1 MSETLVIRLRTAEDA
16 PASWVVV
23 DTDGARLGPVQNG
36 PLADA
41 AADCA
46 GRKVLLLVP
55 GSEVMLAEP
64 ELPVRGGARLAQ
76 AVPFAL
82 EEQLASDIDLLHF
95 AVGARGTRSGT
106 PVAVVSRSNMDR
118 WRNAWESAGIR
129 PDACFADTTLVPL
142 APNGSTLLLDEGSLL
157 VRRAEAMPFALE
169 VEPLAA
175 ALELA
180 LADVEPGDRHVI
192 FYANPGDYEAHREL
206 IEGLRDRLDTLQ
218 VKLMPDGAL
227 PLLAAQALG
236 AAPVNLAQ
244 GPYAPPS
251 AIGNRL
257 RAWRLPLS
265 LAAAV
270 LLAFVAQQGFAI
282 WQLSRIEKQ
291 LDAEIAEV
299 FSQALPGQPI
309 VDARAQME
317 GLLGAGT
324 RAPGTLLP
332 AVAVL
337 ASAVAEVPNARIE
350 ALSFRGDA
358 LDLRLVAPSVEA
370 LDGIKQAIA
379 RNGVN
384 AELQSATPRGEVVEG
399 RLQLR
404 LGAA

>member
-23 DTDGARLGPVQNG
+23 DAGGARLGPVQNG

-41 AADCA
+41 AGDCA
-46 GRKVLLLVP
+46 GRKVLVLVP
-55 GSEVMLAEP
+55 GSEVTLAEP

-82 EEQLASDIDLLHF
+82 EEQLASDIDMLHF
-95 AVGARGTRSGT
+95 AVGTRGTGSGT
-106 PVAVVSRSNMDR
+106 PVAVVARANMDR
-118 WRNAWESAGIR
+118 WRSAWESAGIR
-129 PDACFADTTLVPL
+129 PDACFADTTLLPL
-142 APNGSTLLLDEGSLL
+142 APNGSVLLLDEGNLL
-157 VRRAEAMPFALE
+157 VRRAESMPFALE
-169 VEPLAA
+169 VEPLAS

-180 LADVEPGDRHVI
+180 LSGVESADRHVI

-206 IEGLRDRLDTLQ
+206 IEGLRDRVETLQ

-236 AAPVNLAQ
+236 NAPVNLAQ
-244 GPYAPPS
+244 GAYAPPS
-251 AIGNRL
+251 AIGGRL

-270 LLAFVAQQGFAI
+270 LVAFLVQQGFAL
-282 WQLSRIEKQ
+282 WQLSRAEKQ
-291 LDAEIAEV
+291 LDAEIAEL
-299 FSQALPGQPI
+299 FSQVLPGQPI

-317 GLLGAGT
+317 GLLGAGG
-324 RAPGTLLP
+324 RAKGTLLP

-350 ALSFRGDA
+350 ALSYRGNA
-358 LDLRLVAPSVEA
+358 LDLRLVAPTVEA
-370 LDGIKQAIA
+370 LDGIKQAVG
-379 RNGVN
+379 RSGVE

-404 LGAA
+404 PGAA